1 MPPLTLWSLKP
12 AKNKEINKGMKRLA
26 FALTFILSFSTISAF
41 AAPTKEAVKDSGKKA
56 ELVDKIIATV
66 GSEAV
71 LQSDL
76 NEIPARLKREGSIDE
91 TMLLEDKLDDLKTNR
106 SAQLQYLIREK
117 LVESEIKRQNLSFT
131 EDRVNEEMG
140 NLAKKNQMNRAE
152 LDVYLKKQGYNLV
165 DYKKTLKSRLERQ
178 SFFETEIV
186 AKLRITDEDAY
197 NEYKNRNPKYKPN
210 VNELKVGMIF
220 FNPRKGTPEEAFK
233 RAEAVYKKL
242 QAGESFEALADK
254 FNEDPN
260 ANAGGFLGQFK
271 TGELNA
277 DMEKALSRL
286 ETGEYSQVVRS
297 SNGFQILKVI
307 DKKVTQDPTFL
318 RYKEQIKAGLV
329 EKNFKRQLKNWFES
343 KKQDAYIKLYE

>member
-1 MPPLTLWSLKP
+1 
-12 AKNKEINKGMKRLA
+12 MKRL
-26 FALTFILSFSTISAF
+26 FICLTFILSISSIST
-41 AAPTKEAVKDSGKKA
+41 AAPAKENTKKS

-76 NEIPARLKREGSIDE
+76 NEIPSRLKKEGSIDD
-91 TMLLEDKLDDLKTNR
+91 TMLLDDKIEDLKSSRT
-106 SAQLQYLIREK
+106 SQLQYLIREK

-131 EDRVNEEMG
+131 EERINEEMG
-140 NLAKKNQMNRAE
+140 NLAKKNQMNRTE
-152 LDVYLKKQGYNLV
+152 LETYLKKQGYNIA

-178 SFFETEIV
+178 SFFESEIV

-210 VNELKVGMIF
+210 VNEIKVGMIF
-220 FNPRKGTPEEAFK
+220 FNPRKGTPAEALK
-233 RAEAVYKKL
+233 RADAVYKKL

-254 FNEDPN
+254 YNEDSN
-260 ANAGGFLGQFK
+260 ANAGGYLGQFK

-277 DMEKALSRL
+277 EMEKAVANLEAGETSQIVRTSR
-286 ETGEYSQVVRS
+286 
-297 SNGFQILKVI
+297 GFQILKVL
-307 DKKVTQDPTFL
+307 DKKVTQDPMFL

>member
-1 MPPLTLWSLKP
+1 
-12 AKNKEINKGMKRLA
+12 MKRLLI
-26 FALTFILSFSTISAF
+26 ALTFIFAFSSTTF
-41 AAPTKEAVKDSGKKA
+41 AAASKETSKKA

-76 NEIPARLKREGSIDE
+76 NEIPGRLKKEGSIDE
-91 TMLLEDKLDDLKTNR
+91 TMLLDDTLADLKANR
-106 SAQLQYLIREK
+106 TTQLNYLIRER

-131 EDRVNEEMG
+131 EDRINEEMG
-140 NLAKKNQMNRAE
+140 NLAKKNQMNRTE
-152 LDVYLKKQGYNLV
+152 LEAYLKRQGYNV
-165 DYKKTLKSRLERQ
+165 ADYKKTLKSRLERQ
-178 SFFETEIV
+178 SFFESEIV

-210 VNELKVGMIF
+210 VNEFKVGMIF
-220 FNPRKGTPEEAFK
+220 FNPRKGTPEEAYK

-242 QAGESFEALADK
+242 EAGESFESLADK
-254 FNEDPN
+254 FNEDPS
-260 ANAGGFLGQFK
+260 ANPGGLLGEFK

-277 DMEKALSRL
+277 EMEKAIGNLDAGQ
-286 ETGEYSQVVRS
+286 TTNVVRS
-297 SNGFQILKVI
+297 SRGFQILKVL

>member
-1 MPPLTLWSLKP
+1 
-12 AKNKEINKGMKRLA
+12 MKRMLI
-26 FALTFILSFSTISAF
+26 ALTFIFAFSMTTF
-41 AAPTKEAVKDSGKKA
+41 AAPSKEGPKKA

-76 NEIPARLKREGSIDE
+76 NEIPGRLKKEGSIDE
-91 TMLLEDKLDDLKTNR
+91 TMLLDDKLDELKASRTT
-106 SAQLQYLIREK
+106 QLNYLIREK

-131 EDRVNEEMG
+131 EERINEEMG
-140 NLAKKNQMNRAE
+140 NLAKKNQMTRTE
-152 LDVYLKKQGYNLV
+152 LESYLKRQGYNIA

-178 SFFETEIV
+178 SFFESEIV

-233 RAEAVYKKL
+233 RAEVVLKKL
-242 QAGESFEALADK
+242 EAGESFETLADK
-254 FNEDPN
+254 YNEDPN
-260 ANAGGFLGQFK
+260 ANAGGLLGEFK

-277 DMEKALSRL
+277 DMEKAIGNL
-286 ETGEYSQVVRS
+286 EAGQTTGVVRGAR
-297 SNGFQILKVI
+297 GFQILKVI
-307 DKKVTQDPTFL
+307 DKKVTQDPMFL
-318 RYKEQIKAGLV
+318 RYREQIKAGLV

>member
-1 MPPLTLWSLKP
+1 
-12 AKNKEINKGMKRLA
+12 MKRL
-26 FALTFILSFSTISAF
+26 FIALTFILSISSISA
-41 AAPTKEAVKDSGKKA
+41 AAPAKENGKKS

-76 NEIPARLKREGSIDE
+76 NEIPSRLKKEGSIDD
-91 TMLLEDKLDDLKTNR
+91 TMLLDDKIEDLKSSRAT
-106 SAQLQYLIREK
+106 QLQYLIREK
-117 LVESEIKRQNLSFT
+117 LVESEIKRQNLTFT
-131 EDRVNEEMG
+131 EERINEEMG
-140 NLAKKNQMNRAE
+140 NLAKKNQMNRTE
-152 LDVYLKKQGYNLV
+152 LEVYLKKQGYNIA

-178 SFFETEIV
+178 SFFESEIV

-220 FNPRKGTPEEAFK
+220 FNPRKGTPEEALK
-233 RAEAVYKKL
+233 RADVVYKKL

-254 FNEDPN
+254 YNEDPN
-260 ANAGGFLGQFK
+260 ANAGGYLGQFK

-277 DMEKALSRL
+277 EMEKAVANLDAG
-286 ETGEYSQVVRS
+286 ETSQIVRS
-297 SNGFQILKVI
+297 ARGFQILKVL
-307 DKKVTQDPTFL
+307 DKKVTQDPMFL

>member
-1 MPPLTLWSLKP
+1 
-12 AKNKEINKGMKRLA
+12 MKRLA
-26 FALTFILSFSTISAF
+26 FALTFILSFSSLTY
-41 AAPTKEAVKDSGKKA
+41 AAPAKEAPKKT
-56 ELVDKIIATV
+56 ELVDKIVATV

-76 NEIPARLKREGSIDE
+76 NEMPSRLKKEGSIDE
-91 TMLLEDKLDDLKTNR
+91 TMLLDDRIEDLKSNR
-106 SAQLQYLIREK
+106 TSQLNYLIREK

-131 EDRVNEEMG
+131 DDRINEEMG
-140 NLAKKNQMNRAE
+140 NMAKKNQMTRTE
-152 LDVYLKKQGYNLV
+152 LEAYLKRQGYNIA

-178 SFFETEIV
+178 SFFESEIV

-242 QAGESFEALADK
+242 QSGESFEALADK
-254 FNEDPN
+254 YNEDPN
-260 ANAGGFLGQFK
+260 ANAGGYLGEFK
-271 TGELNA
+271 TGELNPE
-277 DMEKALSRL
+277 MEKAVGNLDAG
-286 ETGEYSQVVRS
+286 ETTQVFRS
-297 SNGFQILKVI
+297 SRGFQIMKVI
-307 DKKVTQDPTFL
+307 DKKVTQDPMFL

>member
-1 MPPLTLWSLKP
+1 
-12 AKNKEINKGMKRLA
+12 MKRLA
-26 FALTFILSFSTISAF
+26 FALTFILSFSSLTS
-41 AAPTKEAVKDSGKKA
+41 AAPAKESSKKT
-56 ELVDKIIATV
+56 ELVDKIVATV

-76 NEIPARLKREGSIDE
+76 NEMPGRLKKEGSIDE
-91 TMLLEDKLDDLKTNR
+91 TMLLDDRIEELKSNR
-106 SAQLQYLIREK
+106 TSQLNYLIREK

-131 EDRVNEEMG
+131 DDRINEEMG
-140 NLAKKNQMNRAE
+140 NMAKKNQMSRAE
-152 LDVYLKKQGYNLV
+152 LETYLKRQGYNIT

-178 SFFETEIV
+178 SFFESEIV

-220 FNPRKGTPEEAFK
+220 FNPRKGSPEEAFK

-242 QAGESFEALADK
+242 QSGESFESLADK
-254 FNEDPN
+254 YNEDSN
-260 ANAGGFLGQFK
+260 ANAGGYLGEFK
-271 TGELNA
+271 TGELNPE
-277 DMEKALSRL
+277 MEKAVGNLDAG
-286 ETGEYSQVVRS
+286 ETTQVFRS
-297 SNGFQILKVI
+297 SRGFQIMKVI